1 MRRGHAG
8 RLVASM
14 FAALAV
20 SLTWS
25 PAASAIVAYNS
36 NGHFW
41 SVAPRQGIAPA
52 SIPGS
57 LASRRGQSPQSTNGN
72 LDYQGGSV
80 LHSSEPYLIFWDPTG
95 SGISAASRGLLE
107 RYFTDV
113 AADSGHATNVYAV
126 DRQFTDGSGFAD
138 YRQTF
143 SSSTQAIADTHAYP
157 ARDTSNCARVAST
170 YLNCLTD
177 LQLTTELKRLIAA
190 DGLPTGT
197 GTNAPIYFIV
207 TPGNVNVCTS
217 KSKCADNTF
226 CAYHS
231 FATSGPVTM
240 LYASIPLFFD
250 GASSAQNPKNCQADG
265 TSAIQKPN
273 RDLADVAIKYMSH
286 EDNETIT
293 DPVGKGW
300 YDSNS
305 GNEDGDNCNFT
316 GSFDPQGGTNPNA
329 FLPTL
334 GGSSSAGTLYDQLI
348 DGNPYYIQSE
358 WSNGDVNCEMQ
369 PSPGT
374 VSPSFTAPS
383 GSVAQG
389 TSAAF
394 DPSASSSAAGYS
406 SATWSFGDGSAPVFR
421 TAAPTSANHTFGTPG
436 LYSVSLTLVD
446 THGNLATST
455 HGVQVGSSPTATFT
469 LPGGAAPVG
478 VPVSFN
484 AAGSSD
490 SNGGGSIG
498 SYAWDFGDGKSGSGT
513 TPSHAYAKPGTYTVT
528 LTVTDNY
535 GLTSLVT
542 HQVVVVAPPTA
553 AFTSQSPTG
562 RVGAAI
568 GFSAAG
574 SSDPNSGGS
583 ISSYAWD
590 FGDGKSGSGTTP
602 SHAYAKPGTYTVSLT
617 VTDNYG
623 LTSQSISHQIKVLT
637 PPSADFIVRTG
648 HPAAGV
654 SLRFDAAPSTD
665 PSGLILDYAWR
676 FGDSSTGSGATAT
689 HAYSRPGSYT
699 VTLTITDNSGQ
710 TASVT
715 APVVVAA
722 AEKITEISLA
732 RTRRGAALLIKLD
745 GPGTLYIGSHR
756 FRIKRARTVSFK
768 LALSGSQRR
777 ALRLGRRVRLQL
789 AIRFV
794 PVTGSAIARSTTI
807 TLRS

>member
-8 RLVASM
+8 RLVASV

-513 TPSHAYAKPGTYTVT
+513 TPSHAYAKPGTYTV
-528 LTVTDNY
+528 
-535 GLTSLVT
+535 
-542 HQVVVVAPPTA
+542 
-553 AFTSQSPTG
+553 
-562 RVGAAI
+562 
-568 GFSAAG
+568 
-574 SSDPNSGGS
+574 
-583 ISSYAWD
+583 
-590 FGDGKSGSGTTP
+590 
-602 SHAYAKPGTYTVSLT
+602 SLT

-665 PSGLILDYAWR
+665 PSGPILDYAWR

-794 PVTGSAIARSTTI
+794 PVTGSAIARSKTI

>member
-1 MRRGHAG
+1 
-8 RLVASM
+8 
-14 FAALAV
+14 
-20 SLTWS
+20 
-25 PAASAIVAYNS
+25 
-36 NGHFW
+36 
-41 SVAPRQGIAPA
+41 
-52 SIPGS
+52 
-57 LASRRGQSPQSTNGN
+57 
-72 LDYQGGSV
+72 
-80 LHSSEPYLIFWDPTG
+80 
-95 SGISAASRGLLE
+95 
-107 RYFTDV
+107 
-113 AADSGHATNVYAV
+113 
-126 DRQFTDGSGFAD
+126 
-138 YRQTF
+138 
-143 SSSTQAIADTHAYP
+143 
-157 ARDTSNCARVAST
+157 
-170 YLNCLTD
+170 
-177 LQLTTELKRLIAA
+177 
-190 DGLPTGT
+190 
-197 GTNAPIYFIV
+197 
-207 TPGNVNVCTS
+207 
-217 KSKCADNTF
+217 
-226 CAYHS
+226 
-231 FATSGPVTM
+231 
-240 LYASIPLFFD
+240 
-250 GASSAQNPKNCQADG
+250 
-265 TSAIQKPN
+265 
-273 RDLADVAIKYMSH
+273 
-286 EDNETIT
+286 
-293 DPVGKGW
+293 
-300 YDSNS
+300 
-305 GNEDGDNCNFT
+305 
-316 GSFDPQGGTNPNA
+316 
-329 FLPTL
+329 
-334 GGSSSAGTLYDQLI
+334 
-348 DGNPYYIQSE
+348 
-358 WSNGDVNCEMQ
+358 
-369 PSPGT
+369 
-374 VSPSFTAPS
+374 
-383 GSVAQG
+383 
-389 TSAAF
+389 
-394 DPSASSSAAGYS
+394 
-406 SATWSFGDGSAPVFR
+406 VFR

-513 TPSHAYAKPGTYTVT
+513 TPSHAYAKPGTYTV
-528 LTVTDNY
+528 
-535 GLTSLVT
+535 
-542 HQVVVVAPPTA
+542 
-553 AFTSQSPTG
+553 
-562 RVGAAI
+562 
-568 GFSAAG
+568 
-574 SSDPNSGGS
+574 
-583 ISSYAWD
+583 
-590 FGDGKSGSGTTP
+590 
-602 SHAYAKPGTYTVSLT
+602 SLT

-665 PSGLILDYAWR
+665 PSGPILDYAWR

-794 PVTGSAIARSTTI
+794 PVTGSAIARSKTI

>member
-1 MRRGHAG
+1 
-8 RLVASM
+8 V

-490 SNGGGSIG
+490 
-498 SYAWDFGDGKSGSGT
+498 
-513 TPSHAYAKPGTYTVT
+513 
-528 LTVTDNY
+528 
-535 GLTSLVT
+535 
-542 HQVVVVAPPTA
+542 
-553 AFTSQSPTG
+553 
-562 RVGAAI
+562 
-568 GFSAAG
+568 
-574 SSDPNSGGS
+574 PNSGGS

-665 PSGLILDYAWR
+665 PSGPILDYAWR

-794 PVTGSAIARSTTI
+794 PVTGSAIARSKTI

>member
-8 RLVASM
+8 RLVASV

-358 WSNGDVNCEMQ
+358 WSNGDVNCELQ

-513 TPSHAYAKPGTYTVT
+513 TPSHAYAKPGTYTV
-528 LTVTDNY
+528 
-535 GLTSLVT
+535 
-542 HQVVVVAPPTA
+542 
-553 AFTSQSPTG
+553 
-562 RVGAAI
+562 
-568 GFSAAG
+568 
-574 SSDPNSGGS
+574 
-583 ISSYAWD
+583 
-590 FGDGKSGSGTTP
+590 
-602 SHAYAKPGTYTVSLT
+602 SLT

-665 PSGLILDYAWR
+665 PSGPILDYAWR

-794 PVTGSAIARSTTI
+794 PVTGSAIARSKTI